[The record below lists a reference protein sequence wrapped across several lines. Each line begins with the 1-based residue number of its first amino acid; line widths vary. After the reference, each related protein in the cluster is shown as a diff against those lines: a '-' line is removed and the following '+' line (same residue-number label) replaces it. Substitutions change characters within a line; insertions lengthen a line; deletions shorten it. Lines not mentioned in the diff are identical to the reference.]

1 MRIDIFRSALEPKNT
16 NVLWLKS
23 VNGKWT
29 LKGYGSSGWEEVA
42 GAEDCVSKSYLE
54 TVLQGYVQVEDG
66 KGLSTNDF
74 TNDDKQKLDSLS
86 TSTIDS
92 IKYNEMIVPIRNKVA
107 EIVVPQITGLK
118 LTTDASGAVTGGQI
132 NLADGSTLPVTIE
145 QTA

>member
-23 VNGKWT
+23 VNNKWT
-29 LKGYGSSGWEEVA
+29 LKGYGPSGWEEVA

-86 TSTIDS
+86 PSTIDS

-107 EIVVPQITGLK
+107 EIVAPQITGLK